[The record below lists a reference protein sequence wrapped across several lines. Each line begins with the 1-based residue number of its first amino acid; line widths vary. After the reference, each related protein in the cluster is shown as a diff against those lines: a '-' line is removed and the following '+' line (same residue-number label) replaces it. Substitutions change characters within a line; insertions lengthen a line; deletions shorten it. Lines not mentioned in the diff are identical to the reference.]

1 MVGDHGELR
10 SGETRPR
17 RRLRKNGQWPSPT
30 ARMARLSGGERRGG
44 HGGALVELWFAF
56 LRWCASSA
64 TAKLEWQWRSGLS
77 SLAARGGGEEMKIG
91 LANWSGRPVGGFTSW
106 LATPGH
112 LRRVAVRSDGRR
124 RVAPR
129 VGRFLKTVGTVAV

>member
-17 RRLRKNGQWPSPT
+17 RRRRKNGQWPSPT
-30 ARMARLSGGERRGG
+30 ARMARLGGRRGRGG

-64 TAKLEWQWRSGLS
+64 TAKLEQLELFGYARWRRRNEKWADELVGQARGGVHIVAGRASMP
-77 SLAARGGGEEMKIG
+77 AARG
-91 LANWSGRPVGGFTSW
+91 LRVRRPATSG
-106 LATPGH
+106 AT
-112 LRRVAVRSDGRR
+112 RRSFSKNGQT
-124 RVAPR
+124 
-129 VGRFLKTVGTVAV
+129 L